1 MLMAKKG
8 GRTRR
13 SFVSLEDYF
22 LYGKEQDIRRDAAGE
37 RLYRPDLVAHWSRG
51 VSSDVT
57 AGLEM
62 EAVAG
67 KSRAN
72 EANPLLH
79 FVIST
84 RPGEVFSEEQ
94 ARVAVDAAMRS
105 LGADRSHAYKAAT
118 HYDVDDGRYHTHVMA
133 NRRSTRTG
141 KLLDMHNDYFKFARA
156 AEWCEREFG
165 LQVDRKPDWRKKVS
179 DRDLGMEVERA
190 PERERADL
198 VKRSWETVVEHAL
211 PAMKVAQT
219 WEDVHAALRPFG
231 AEIRERG
238 SGFVIVGPE
247 RDHTVKLSALG
258 PLSDDAVSA
267 RELRERLGGFVPSE
281 PAPAVDK
288 AKAPMAA
295 ADVVAAKAAIIAANP
310 DMVIDD
316 LAQTRSTWTRED
328 VDREVAAKL
337 GVKFAQR
344 EQHKEVF
351 DTAAAAVLS
360 RSEPAAKGDDKTFTT
375 RAIRTEEDALFA
387 AAEKLYNRHGGPR
400 LRDPSA
406 DLTMAQQK
414 NAYAHLASDRA
425 LANVTGIAGA
435 GKSRSSRDYCAA
447 EVEAGRRVIGTTCS
461 GDAALT
467 LADEAKIETRNL
479 AQLLSD
485 LRPGPDGAAR
495 DRLTKKTTIVVDEAQ
510 QVGSEQC
517 RELLEMVAAVPGARI
532 RFFGD
537 VEQHGSVG
545 RGAPFRGLV
554 ETFGAVDMAETM
566 RAKHEHLREVAVA
579 MRAGRVSTAYDV
591 LRDHSHLHGYATP
604 EEALASRAAG
614 YVSSLKADRTAL
626 LIPTSNADCLTLS
639 LQVRAA
645 LPERLGEE
653 RDYATAFGKRTFAV
667 GELVQARE
675 PNREASRSVNRDR
688 FTVVA
693 HRDDGRLDLERER
706 DGQRVTWNLTEKP
719 RLEYGW
725 ACTSYSATGK
735 TVDDVWALQAGN
747 RKVAYG
753 DVTRARERVSIA
765 FTGDFGRMMAEAQ
778 RDSRKTLVRDAVACA
793 SAAGAATR
801 REQSFARAKTI
812 AAGQREQREA
822 AERAIVEAAARA
834 AAVVVAQREAQA
846 RAEAVA
852 AEQRAQREAAERAQQ
867 EAAAARALVERQ
879 RQREVIEKARR
890 AAQERAEAQRQ
901 AKAARVAQRS
911 PEEVKRGFAAEN
923 IGHFYVFEEE
933 VVHGKDG
940 NEYTIAEGWYN
951 VIGKISLDGD
961 TLNKA
966 VVSFSAE
973 SDDGT
978 KVRVPREMDLLELAE
993 GVESESVEISEQ
1005 YQPLFEA
1012 AVERAAEA
1020 QLQQDYSQVSSIR
1033 FALEHS
1039 GGMSKRDCP
1048 TDESIMKRLPEL
1060 RERATTERDPW
1071 KYESENDT
1079 IARIIRDELGRG
1091 RSQSRGM
1098 GR

>member
-1 MLMAKKG
+1 M
-8 GRTRR
+8 
-13 SFVSLEDYF
+13 
-22 LYGKEQDIRRDAAGE
+22 
-37 RLYRPDLVAHWSRG
+37 
-51 VSSDVT
+51 
-57 AGLEM
+57 
-62 EAVAG
+62 
-67 KSRAN
+67 
-72 EANPLLH
+72 
-79 FVIST
+79 
-84 RPGEVFSEEQ
+84 
-94 ARVAVDAAMRS
+94 
-105 LGADRSHAYKAAT
+105 
-118 HYDVDDGRYHTHVMA
+118 
-133 NRRSTRTG
+133 
-141 KLLDMHNDYFKFARA
+141 
-156 AEWCEREFG
+156 
-165 LQVDRKPDWRKKVS
+165 
-179 DRDLGMEVERA
+179 
-190 PERERADL
+190 
-198 VKRSWETVVEHAL
+198 
-211 PAMKVAQT
+211 
-219 WEDVHAALRPFG
+219 
-231 AEIRERG
+231 
-238 SGFVIVGPE
+238 
-247 RDHTVKLSALG
+247 
-258 PLSDDAVSA
+258 
-267 RELRERLGGFVPSE
+267 
-281 PAPAVDK
+281 
-288 AKAPMAA
+288 
-295 ADVVAAKAAIIAANP
+295 
-310 DMVIDD
+310 
-316 LAQTRSTWTRED
+316 
-328 VDREVAAKL
+328 
-337 GVKFAQR
+337 
-344 EQHKEVF
+344 
-351 DTAAAAVLS
+351 
-360 RSEPAAKGDDKTFTT
+360 
-375 RAIRTEEDALFA
+375 
-387 AAEKLYNRHGGPR
+387 
-400 LRDPSA
+400 
-406 DLTMAQQK
+406 
-414 NAYAHLASDRA
+414 
-425 LANVTGIAGA
+425 
-435 GKSRSSRDYCAA
+435 
-447 EVEAGRRVIGTTCS
+447 
-461 GDAALT
+461 
-467 LADEAKIETRNL
+467 
-479 AQLLSD
+479 
-485 LRPGPDGAAR
+485 
-495 DRLTKKTTIVVDEAQ
+495 
-510 QVGSEQC
+510 
-517 RELLEMVAAVPGARI
+517 
-532 RFFGD
+532 
-537 VEQHGSVG
+537 
-545 RGAPFRGLV
+545 
-554 ETFGAVDMAETM
+554 
-566 RAKHEHLREVAVA
+566 
-579 MRAGRVSTAYDV
+579 
-591 LRDHSHLHGYATP
+591 
-604 EEALASRAAG
+604 ASRAAG

-688 FTVVA
+688 FTVVG

-735 TVDDVWALQAGN
+735 TVDDVWGLQAGN

-765 FTGDFGRMMAEAQ
+765 FTGDFGRMMADAQ
-778 RDSRKTLVRDAVACA
+778 RDSSKTLVRDAVAA
-793 SAAGAATR
+793 QAQPAQQ

-852 AEQRAQREAAERAQQ
+852 AAQRAQHEAAERAQQ
-867 EAAAARALVERQ
+867 EVAAALALVERQ

-890 AAQERAEAQRQ
+890 AAQEHAEAQRQ

-911 PEEVKRGFAAEN
+911 PEDVKRGFAAEN
-923 IGHFYVFEEE
+923 IGHFYVFDEE

-940 NEYTIAEGWYN
+940 NEYTIAEGWHN

-966 VVSFSAE
+966 AVSFSAE

-1060 RERATTERDPW
+1060 RERATNERDPW

>member
-1 MLMAKKG
+1 VTSADKSGKQA
-8 GRTRR
+8 R
-13 SFVSLEDYF
+13 SFVDLERYL
-22 LYGKEQDIRRDAAGE
+22 LYGKAQDRQRDAAGE
-37 RLYRPDLVAHWSRG
+37 LLLRRDLVAHWSSG
-51 VSSDVT
+51 VALDET

-62 EAVAG
+62 EATRKQQQRGQPV
-67 KSRAN
+67 
-72 EANPLLH
+72 LH
-79 FVIST
+79 IVIST
-84 RPGEVFSEEQ
+84 RFGELLSEEQ
-94 ARVAVDAAMRS
+94 ARTAVDAMRRS
-105 LGADRSHAYKAAT
+105 LGAEHLQYKAAL
-118 HYDVDDGRYHTHVMA
+118 HFDPDEDRYHVHLMI
-133 NRRSTRTG
+133 NRRDLRTG
-141 KLLDMHNDYFKFARA
+141 NLLRMKGHHYKMARA
-156 AEWCEREFG
+156 SEWCERDMG
-165 LQVDRKPDWRKKVS
+165 LLVDRKVDWRAHVS

-190 PERERADL
+190 PERERPDAL
-198 VKRSWETVVEHAL
+198 KKSWETVVERAL
-211 PAMKVAQT
+211 PGIAVAET
-219 WEDVHAALRPFG
+219 WADVHAALRPFG

-247 RDHTVKLSALG
+247 RGYEVKLSALG
-258 PLSDDAVSA
+258 VLSDNPASA
-267 RELRERLGGFVPSE
+267 RELRGRLGDFIPSE
-281 PAPAVDK
+281 PAAVGLK

-295 ADVVAAKAAIIAANP
+295 ADVIAAKAAIIAANP

-316 LAQTRSTWTRED
+316 LAQMRSTWTRED

-337 GVKFAQR
+337 GVKFAQH
-344 EQHKEVF
+344 EQYKEAFEQVN
-351 DTAAAAVLS
+351 AAVLS
-360 RSEPAAKGDDKTFTT
+360 RSEPAAAGDDRTFTT
-375 RAIRTEEDALFA
+375 KAIRVEEDALFA
-387 AAEKLYNRHGGPR
+387 AAEKIHNRRDGPR
-400 LRDPSA
+400 LRAPSA

-414 NAYAHLASDRA
+414 DAYAHLASERA

-447 EVEAGRRVIGTTCS
+447 ETEVGRRVIGTACS
-461 GDAALT
+461 GEAALT
-467 LADEAKIETRNL
+467 LADEAKIDARNL

-485 LRPGPDGAAR
+485 LRPDEQGR
-495 DRLTKKTTIVVDEAQ
+495 TKDRLTSKTTIVVDEAQ
-510 QVGSEQC
+510 QVGSERC

-688 FTVVA
+688 FTVVG

-735 TVDDVWALQAGN
+735 TVDDVWGLQAGN

-765 FTGDFGRMMAEAQ
+765 FTGDFGRMMADAQ
-778 RDSRKTLVRDAVACA
+778 RDSSKTLVRDAVAA
-793 SAAGAATR
+793 QAQPAQQ

-852 AEQRAQREAAERAQQ
+852 AAQRAQHEAAERAQQ
-867 EAAAARALVERQ
+867 EVAAALALVERQ

-890 AAQERAEAQRQ
+890 AAQEHAEAQRQ

-911 PEEVKRGFAAEN
+911 PEDVKRGFAAEN
-923 IGHFYVFEEE
+923 IGHFYVFDEE

-940 NEYTIAEGWYN
+940 NEYTIAEGWHN

-966 VVSFSAE
+966 AVSFSAE

-1060 RERATTERDPW
+1060 RERATNERDPW